1 MAPFQGAFPRVL
13 IPRPEG
19 LGYSSLTASRSGDRT
34 RKTQT
39 PPRQLAEARKDFFVA
54 AAGASATLVCLVIAA
69 VLFASCRPQSSETA
83 LLQRGYLWQRD
94 WTQAVAAAATDADR
108 RMDGV
113 VILGAEIQWYAGRP
127 SPIRVNLSWQTLKS
141 LKKPIALAL
150 RIDPYS
156 GPFVEHDLAATTIAN
171 EATLLAQ
178 EANAHRLNLSELQL
192 DFDCPQK
199 KLAGY
204 EIWVHVVRNAI
215 RPIKLVLTTLPA
227 WLDERDFP
235 DLISQSDG
243 YVLQVHSIPS
253 GHQIGNEVICDP
265 ALARSWVA
273 KAGDL
278 GRPFDVALPTYRCTA
293 GYDPA
298 GNLLGVAMDSV
309 APVFPPG
316 TRLLEF
322 DSDADALAR
331 LVNDWHVARPKYLQ
345 GIIWYRLPVSTDR
358 QNWRW
363 PTVIAVMEGRIPL
376 HHLEVS
382 SRGDNPVDLSISNNG
397 EADVPVN
404 CTVTVSW
411 KEGTLIASDALAG
424 WKIRVEQGRALFRS
438 NSTLGL
444 RLPPGTR
451 IDIGWLRYDRTPPL
465 ALQVSESSAA
475 ID

>member
-1 MAPFQGAFPRVL
+1 
-13 IPRPEG
+13 
-19 LGYSSLTASRSGDRT
+19 
-34 RKTQT
+34 
-39 PPRQLAEARKDFFVA
+39 
-54 AAGASATLVCLVIAA
+54 
-69 VLFASCRPQSSETA
+69 
-83 LLQRGYLWQRD
+83 
-94 WTQAVAAAATDADR
+94 
-108 RMDGV
+108 MDGV
-113 VILGAEIQWYAGRP
+113 VILGAEIQWNAGRP

-141 LKKPIALAL
+141 SKKPVALAL
-150 RIDPYS
+150 RIDPYP
-156 GPFVEHDLAATTIAN
+156 GPFVEDDLAATTIVN
-171 EATLLAQ
+171 EATLLIQ

-204 EIWVHVVRNAI
+204 EIWVQVVRNAI

-235 DLISQSDG
+235 DLISQSGG
-243 YVLQVHSIPS
+243 YVLQVHSIPT
-253 GHQIGNEVICDP
+253 GHQTGHEVICDP

-309 APVFPPG
+309 APFFPPG

-331 LVNDWHVARPKYLQ
+331 LVNDWHAARPKYLQ

-382 SRGDNPVDLSISNNG
+382 SRGDNPIDLSISNKG
-397 EADVPVN
+397 EADLPVN
-404 CTVTVSW
+404 CTVTVTW
-411 KEGTLIASDALAG
+411 REGSLIASDALPG
-424 WKIRVEQGRALFRS
+424 WSVRVEPGRASFRS

-451 IDIGWLRYDRTPPL
+451 IDIGWLRYDRTPPP
-465 ALQVSESSAA
+465 ALQVSEISAA

>member
-1 MAPFQGAFPRVL
+1 MALECKQFAVSMARYRTLALLTF
-13 IPRPEG
+13 
-19 LGYSSLTASRSGDRT
+19 SLFS
-34 RKTQT
+34 
-39 PPRQLAEARKDFFVA
+39 
-54 AAGASATLVCLVIAA
+54 
-69 VLFASCRPQSSETA
+69 SCRPQASDA
-83 LLQRGYLWQRD
+83 LLLQRGYLWQRD

-108 RMDGV
+108 QMDGI
-113 VILGAEIQWYAGRP
+113 VILGAEIQWNAGRP
-127 SPIRVNLSWQTLKS
+127 SPIRANLSWQTLKS
-141 LKKPIALAL
+141 LKKPVALAL
-150 RIDPYS
+150 RIEPYP
-156 GPFVEHDLAATTIAN
+156 GPFVERDLAGTTIVN
-171 EATLLAQ
+171 EAALLIQ
-178 EANAHRLNLSELQL
+178 EAKAHQLILSELQL

-204 EIWVHVVRNAI
+204 EIWVHAVRAAI
-215 RPIKLVLTTLPA
+215 RPIKLVLTTLPV
-227 WLDERDFP
+227 WLDERDFL
-235 DLISQSDG
+235 DLIRQSDG
-243 YVLQVHSIPS
+243 YVLQVHSIPT
-253 GHQIGNEVICDP
+253 GHQTGHEVVCDP

-273 KAGDL
+273 KADNL

-309 APVFPPG
+309 RPVFPPG

-331 LVNDWHVARPKYLQ
+331 LVNDWRTVRPGYLK
-345 GIIWYRLPVSTDR
+345 GVIWYRVPVSTDR

-376 HHLEVS
+376 HRLEVA
-382 SRGDNPVDLSISNNG
+382 RQGDNPVDLSISNNG

-411 KEGTLIASDALAG
+411 KDGTLIAFDALPG
-424 WKIRVEQGRALFRS
+424 WHIRLEPGRALFRS
-438 NSTLGL
+438 NTRSL

-451 IDIGWLRYDRTPPL
+451 MDIGWLRYDRTPPL

>member
-1 MAPFQGAFPRVL
+1 MTLDRAMHISQFEYKAF
-13 IPRPEG
+13 IF
-19 LGYSSLTASRSGDRT
+19 
-34 RKTQT
+34 
-39 PPRQLAEARKDFFVA
+39 LACA
-54 AAGASATLVCLVIAA
+54 LC
-69 VLFASCRPQSSETA
+69 ASCRPQTSDTP

-94 WTQAVAAAATDADR
+94 WTQAVAAAAADADR
-108 RMDGV
+108 QMDGV
-113 VILGAEIQWYAGRP
+113 VVLGAEIQWNAGRP
-127 SPIRVNLSWQTLKS
+127 SPIRATLSWQTLKS
-141 LKKPIALAL
+141 LKKPVALAL
-150 RIDPYS
+150 RIEPYP
-156 GPFVEHDLAATTIAN
+156 GPFVEHDLATTTIVN
-171 EATLLAQ
+171 DATMLIQ
-178 EANAHRLNLSELQL
+178 EAKAHRLNLSELQL

-204 EIWVHVVRNAI
+204 EIWVHAVRAAI
-215 RPIKLVLTTLPA
+215 RPTKLVLTTLPA
-227 WLDERDFP
+227 WLHERDFP
-235 DLISQSDG
+235 DLIRQSDG
-243 YVLQVHSIPS
+243 YVLQVHSIPT
-253 GHQIGNEVICDP
+253 GHRTGNEVVCDP
-265 ALARSWVA
+265 ALARSWAA
-273 KAGDL
+273 KADNL

-331 LVNDWHVARPKYLQ
+331 LISDWQKARPENLK
-345 GIIWYRLPVSTDR
+345 GVIWYRLPVSTDR

-363 PTVIAVMEGRIPL
+363 PTVIAVMEGRVPL

-382 SRGDNPVDLSISNNG
+382 RQGDNPVDLSISNNG

-404 CTVTVSW
+404 CTVTVTW
-411 KEGTLIASDALAG
+411 EGGSLIASDALPG
-424 WKIRVEQGRALFRS
+424 WSIRVKPGRALFRS
-438 NSTLGL
+438 NSTRGL

-451 IDIGWLRYDRTPPL
+451 IDIGWLRYDRTLPL